1 MRPAGAA
8 GAVFVCGET
17 GPWRDPRSSHTLR
30 PDQRAMQMHLMI
42 GGVRACVHVG
52 PRRCRLEG
60 GRTLANDAPL
70 TYG

>member
-8 GAVFVCGET
+8 GAAFVCGET
-17 GPWRDPRSSHTLR
+17 GPGRDPRSSHTLR

-42 GGVRACVHVG
+42 GCVRACVRARAG
-52 PRRCRLEG
+52 AGWRG

-70 TYG
+70 TYD